1 MLGRRL
7 HRDAGFAIAALF
19 CAVAIAIPVFTQAS
33 GSATGNL
40 SVSTTVNQN
49 CAASSPTLD
58 FGAYNP
64 ITTNATAD
72 LDSST
77 TISVAC
83 AFNDN
88 VRLGFDLGTNALAGH
103 CGPSPQRCMANGNN
117 YLSYNIYVSSTDRTA
132 GTPWTSPVSE
142 TISGGSSTISI
153 YGRVPGGQDASVGT
167 YTDSVVATVYY

>member
-1 MLGRRL
+1 MRQR
-7 HRDAGFAIAALF
+7 AIAALF
-19 CAVAIAIPVFTQAS
+19 CAAAISFPAFTQAS

-40 SVSTTVNQN
+40 NVSTTVNQN

-64 ITTNATAD
+64 ITTNAVAN

-77 TISVAC
+77 SITVTC
-83 AFNDN
+83 AFDDN
-88 VRLGFDLGTNALAGH
+88 VRLGFDLGTNAISGH
-103 CGPSPQRCMANGNN
+103 CGPSPQRCMANGNS
-117 YLSYNIYVSSTDRTA
+117 YLNYNIYASSSDRSSDA
-132 GTPWTSPVSE
+132 PWTSPVTE

-153 YGRVPGGQDASVGT
+153 YGRVPGGQDATVGT